1 MQYFIVAACNAK
13 TYYLLYVFC
22 ESRRQQNR
30 QKFGSR
36 YLGEGSSE
44 WDKILQ
50 VARVGLV
57 YPTTQTGD
65 IWPRGSSWGAKIL
78 KGVKNFCNTFLQ
90 GGFTDLDDMGM
101 MGALGGS
108 RS

>member
-50 VARVGLV
+50 VARGGLM
-57 YPTTQTGD
+57 YPTTQIGD
-65 IWPRGSSWGAKIL
+65 LWPRGSPWGAKIL
-78 KGVKNFCNTFLQ
+78 QGVKNFCNTFLQ
-90 GGFTDLDDMGM
+90 VGFTDLDGICDDWG
-101 MGALGGS
+101 L
-108 RS
+108 